1 MSRMARRE
9 RKMRPPTT
17 PPTIAPMG
25 VLCLG
30 GCGVGVGDG
39 VVVGVVLLLARV

>member
-1 MSRMARRE
+1 MIRIARRV

-25 VLCLG
+25 VLCFG
-30 GCGVGVGDG
+30 WGVGVGVG
-39 VVVGVVLLLARV
+39 VVVGVVVVFARV